1 MDMNVLTPTSA
12 RKNFF
17 SVLRAVK
24 ENQEPMQ
31 IGTDDE
37 DESIVIMTKSEY
49 RSLIETAYLQENGV
63 LDEVINRM
71 KDATDDDFV
80 EV

>member
-1 MDMNVLTPTSA
+1 MNVLTPTSA